1 MKETRKARFH
11 YNEKEDMF
19 ELQINTGDGWGF
31 CTGYRCFAPAQDPDG
46 EKNFISWTVL
56 EKLNELQNLG
66 YEIDFHRV

>member
-31 CTGYRCFAPAQDPDG
+31 CTGYRCFAIAERPDG

-56 EKLNELQNLG
+56 EKLKELQNLG